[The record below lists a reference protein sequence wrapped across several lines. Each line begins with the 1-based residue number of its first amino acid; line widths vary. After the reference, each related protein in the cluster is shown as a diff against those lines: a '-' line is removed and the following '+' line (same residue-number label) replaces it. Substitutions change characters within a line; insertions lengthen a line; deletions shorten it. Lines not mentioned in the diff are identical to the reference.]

1 MISMSRDVL
10 LQHLLEVVERTP
22 LESEPWEHVC
32 LSPVFPSALYLEVI
46 RHLPETRYYGELKHS
61 DARLPSGESARRKLE
76 LRPAPLRQL
85 PEPARTFWMEVAA
98 ALHSAELQ
106 QAFSARFSAMLRER
120 FDMPIPEMPLRPVAM
135 LLRDLGGYKISIHS
149 DSLRK
154 AITTQYYLPKDDSQ
168 VHLGTVLHTKDSA
181 SGAFQKV
188 KSLQFLPNTGYAF
201 PVAADSWHSVEQ
213 MTDTDGERNSLMLI
227 YYVKQGALGEAFV
240 SLKRFLQD
248 ARYALPV

>member
-1 MISMSRDVL
+1 MSLPLRNVL
-10 LQHLLEVVERTP
+10 LSHLLNVVEQTP
-22 LESEPWEHVC
+22 FEAEPWEHVC
-32 LSPVFPSALYLEVI
+32 LSPVFPSDLYPEVI

-85 PEPARTFWMEVAA
+85 PQAARTFWTEVAA

-106 QAFSARFSAMLRER
+106 QAFSSRFSAMLRQR

-154 AITTQYYLPKDDSQ
+154 AITTQYYLPADESQ
-168 VHLGTVLHTKDSA
+168 VHLGTVLHTKEGA
-181 SGAFQKV
+181 SGNFEKI
-188 KSLQFLPNTGYAF
+188 KSLPFLPNTGYAF

-213 MTDTDGERNSLMLI
+213 MRDTDGERNSLMLI
-227 YYVKQGALGEAFV
+227 YYVRQGALGEAFLG
-240 SLKRFLQD
+240 LKRFLQD